1 MDDLHRGAQRPLA
14 RRPADQQPADQ
25 QVADRLAA
33 IARAHAELCAPGLS
47 PRRAL
52 TVVVERAVTLV
63 GADGAGVELVEGDD
77 LVLATAT
84 ASLGGVRGRRLAM
97 AASLSGQCART
108 SQALRSDDTHADPR
122 VDVAAALESGTGSVV
137 VAPFT
142 SERGVTGVLKVVA
155 HATGAFTHADVVAIE
170 LLARLLDTSLAHSA
184 TLTALADE
192 RDSTSTILEAMT
204 SLVVVI
210 DSEGRIIRFN
220 RASEQA
226 TGWTRHEVV
235 GRSFWDLFIVPEELD
250 GVRGAFL
257 ELKGGRPTSQ
267 HENHW
272 VTRDGR
278 RRRIDWSNTAIP
290 GNNGE
295 PAFIVGTGIDVTDA
309 RHAEAALRDS
319 EARFRSLV
327 LNASDIVA
335 VVDRDGTVQYAS
347 PAAERLLG
355 WEVATHIGASAL
367 DLIHPDELALAVE
380 SMVET
385 VAEAGVKLPLEVR
398 LAHADGSWVPV
409 EVVAN
414 NRLEDPAVAGIVMT
428 IRDIRERKRMETL
441 LTGHSRVLEMV
452 ARREPLEATLDALAT
467 LIESYVTGAKCAVVL
482 LDDDGR
488 TLRTAAAPSLTPD
501 IRRAIEG
508 EAVHAGEGMSADV
521 VTDPGWDSFR
531 SLVHAH
537 GLVPAWSVPVA
548 TTSGDPSM
556 GAVIILAEPGGRVT
570 ADERRLLELSG
581 RLAAIAVKEAATEVE
596 LAYRATRDVLTGLAN
611 RALFLDQLE
620 RALARVER
628 RPWLVALLF
637 LDLDGFKPVNDR
649 LGHEAGDELLRV
661 VAGRLRDAMRPSDTV
676 ARFGGDEF
684 AMLCEDLADE
694 DDACAL
700 AERVGVVIAEPVQ
713 IEGATVA
720 VTASIGVALAR
731 GPGTDPGTL
740 LRTADQAMYQ
750 AKERGKGTFE
760 LR

>member
-1 MDDLHRGAQRPLA
+1 MDDQHQTG
-14 RRPADQQPADQ
+14 
-25 QVADRLAA
+25 RLASL
-33 IARAHAELCAPGLS
+33 ARAHAALS
-47 PRRAL
+47 ASRLSRREAFTVVAERAL
-52 TVVVERAVTLV
+52 AIT
-63 GADGAGVELVEGDD
+63 GADGAGVEQVEGDD
-77 LVLATAT
+77 LVLTAAT
-84 ASLGGVRGRRLAM
+84 ASLAGVRGRRLAM
-97 AASLSGQCART
+97 AASLSGHCARAG
-108 SQALRSDDTHADPR
+108 QALRCDDTHADPR
-122 VDVAAALESGTGSVV
+122 VDAAAARETGAASVV
-137 VAPFT
+137 VAPLT
-142 SERGVTGVLKVVA
+142 STRVVTGVLKVIA
-155 HATGAFTHADVVAIE
+155 NAPGAFTHADVIAIE
-170 LLARLLDTSLAHSA
+170 LLARFLDTTLAHSA
-184 TLTALADE
+184 TLHALADE
-192 RDSTSTILEAMT
+192 RDSTSAILEAMA
-204 SLVVVI
+204 SLVVVL
-210 DSEGRIIRFN
+210 DAEGRILRFN
-220 RASEQA
+220 RASEKA
-226 TGWTRHEVV
+226 TGWSRHEVV
-235 GRSFWDLFIVPEELD
+235 GRTFWDLLIVPEELD
-250 GVRGAFL
+250 SAWRSFL
-257 ELKGGRPTSQ
+257 ELKNGRSTSQ

-272 VTRDGR
+272 ITRDGR
-278 RRRIDWSNTAIP
+278 RRRIDWSSTAIP
-290 GNNGE
+290 DNNGD
-295 PAFIVGTGIDVTDA
+295 PALIIGTGVDVTEA
-309 RHAEAALRDS
+309 RRTEAALRDS

-335 VVDRDGTVQYAS
+335 VIDRDATVQYAS

-355 WEVATHIGASAL
+355 WEVASHIGTSAL
-367 DLIHPDELALAVE
+367 ELIHPDELALAAE

-385 VAEAGVKLPLEVR
+385 VAEPGVKLPLEVR

-414 NRLEDPAVAGIVMT
+414 NRLDDPAVAGIVMT
-428 IRDIRERKRMETL
+428 IRDIRERKRMEAL
-441 LTGHSRVLEMV
+441 LIGHSRVLEMV
-452 ARREPLEATLDALAT
+452 ARREPLEATLDALAS
-467 LIESYVTGAKCAVVL
+467 LIESYVAGSRCAVVL

-488 TLRTAAAPSLTPD
+488 TLRTAAAPSLTAD

-508 EAVHAGEGMSADV
+508 ETVHAGEGTSADV

-531 SLVHAH
+531 SLVQAH

-556 GAVIILAEPGGRVT
+556 GAVIILSGPGGRVT

-596 LAYRATRDVLTGLAN
+596 LAYRATRDVLTGLPN
-611 RALFLDQLE
+611 RAVFLDQLE

-649 LGHEAGDELLRV
+649 LGHEAGDELLRM
-661 VAGRLRDAMRPSDTV
+661 VAGRLRDALRPSDTV

-684 AMLCEDLADE
+684 AMLCEDLTDE

-700 AERVGVVIAEPVQ
+700 AERVGALIAEPVT
-713 IEGATVA
+713 IEGMTVA

>member
-1 MDDLHRGAQRPLA
+1 MDV
-14 RRPADQQPADQ
+14 QQAPRQA
-25 QVADRLAA
+25 ADRLVAV
-33 IARAHAELCAPGLS
+33 ARAHAELSAPGLS
-47 PRRAL
+47 PRGVLDVAAKRAQEL
-52 TVVVERAVTLV
+52 T

-77 LVLATAT
+77 AVLTTAT
-84 ASLGGVRGRRLAM
+84 ASLAGLRGRRLAM
-97 AASLSGQCART
+97 ASSLSGHCARAGE
-108 SQALRSDDTHADPR
+108 ALRCDDTSADPR
-122 VDVAAALESGTGSVV
+122 VDAGAALETGTGSVV

-142 SERGVTGVLKVVA
+142 VDGGETGVLKVVA
-155 HATGAFTHADVVAIE
+155 HETGAFTHDDVIAIQ

-184 TLTALADE
+184 TLTALAAE
-192 RDSTSTILEAMT
+192 RDSTSTILEAMA
-204 SLVVVI
+204 SLVVVL
-210 DSEGRIIRFN
+210 DPEGRIVRFN

-235 GRSFWDLFIVPEELD
+235 GRPFWELFIVPEELD

-257 ELKGGRPTSQ
+257 ELKRGRATNQ

-278 RRRIDWSNTAIP
+278 RRRIDWSNATIP

-295 PAFIVGTGIDVTDA
+295 PALIIGTGVDVTEA
-309 RHAEAALRDS
+309 RQAEAALRDS

-335 VVDRDGTVQYAS
+335 VVDREATVQYAS

-355 WEVATHIGASAL
+355 WKVASHIGASAL
-367 DLIHPDELALAVE
+367 DLIHPDELTLAME
-380 SMVET
+380 SMLET
-385 VAEAGVKLPLEVR
+385 VAEPGVKRPLEVR

-414 NRLEDPAVAGIVMT
+414 NRLEDPAVTGVVMT
-428 IRDIRERKRMETL
+428 IRDIRERKRMEAL

-467 LIESYVTGAKCAVVL
+467 LIESYVAGSRCAVVL

-488 TLRTAAAPSLTPD
+488 TLRTAAAPSLAPD
-501 IRRAIEG
+501 IRLAIAG
-508 EAVHAGEGMSADV
+508 ETVHAGEGMSADV
-521 VTDPGWDSFR
+521 VTYPDWDSFR
-531 SLVHAH
+531 SLVGAH

-548 TTSGDPSM
+548 TTSGDPSL
-556 GAVIILAEPGGRVT
+556 GAVIILAEAGGRVT
-570 ADERRLLELSG
+570 ADERRLLELTG

-661 VAGRLRDAMRPSDTV
+661 VAGRLRDALRPSDTV

-684 AMLCEDLADE
+684 AMLCEDLADD

-700 AERVGVVIAEPVQ
+700 AERVGAVIAEPVT

-731 GPGTDPGTL
+731 GPGIDPGTL
-740 LRTADQAMYQ
+740 LRTADRAMYQ

-760 LR
+760 VR

>member
-1 MDDLHRGAQRPLA
+1 MEDQHQAAQHQAAQRLD
-14 RRPADQQPADQ
+14 DQHQHL
-25 QVADRLAA
+25 ADRLVS
-33 IARAHAELCAPGLS
+33 IARAHAELSAPSLS
-47 PRRAL
+47 PREALVVAPKRAL
-52 TVVVERAVTLV
+52 ALT
-63 GADGAGVELVEGDD
+63 GAHGAGVELLEGDD
-77 LVLATAT
+77 LVLTTAT
-84 ASLGGVRGRRLAM
+84 ASLAGVRGRRLAI
-97 AASLSGQCART
+97 ASSLSGHCART
-108 SQALRSDDTHADPR
+108 GQALRCDDTRADPR
-122 VDVAAALESGTGSVV
+122 ADVAAALETGTGSVV
-137 VAPFT
+137 VAPLT
-142 SERGVTGVLKVVA
+142 SNRAVTGVLKVVS
-155 HATGAFTHADVVAIE
+155 HSTGAFTHTDVVAIE
-170 LLARLLDTSLAHSA
+170 LLARLLDTSLAHAA
-184 TLTALADE
+184 TLTALVDE
-192 RDSTSTILEAMT
+192 RDSTSAILEAMA
-204 SLVVVI
+204 SLVVVL
-210 DSEGRIIRFN
+210 DAQGRIVRFN
-220 RASEQA
+220 RASEQV
-226 TGWTRHEVV
+226 TGWTRQEVV
-235 GRSFWDLFIVPEELD
+235 GRPFFDLFIVPEELD
-250 GVRGAFL
+250 GARGAFL
-257 ELKGGRPTSQ
+257 ELKRGGSTSR

-272 VTRDGR
+272 VARDGR
-278 RRRIDWSNTAIP
+278 RRRIEWSNTAIP

-295 PAFIVGTGIDVTDA
+295 PALIIGTGIDVTEA
-309 RHAEAALRDS
+309 RTAEAALRDS

-335 VVDRDGTVQYAS
+335 VIDRDATVQYAS

-355 WEVATHIGASAL
+355 WEIASHIGSSAL
-367 DLIHPDELALAVE
+367 ELIHPDELALAVE

-385 VAEAGVKLPLEVR
+385 VAEPGVKLPLEVR
-398 LAHADGSWVPV
+398 LAHADGSWLPV

-428 IRDIRERKRMETL
+428 IRDIRERKRMEAL

-467 LIESYVTGAKCAVVL
+467 LIESYVAGSRCAVVL

-501 IRRAIEG
+501 IRLAIEG
-508 EAVHAGEGMSADV
+508 EKVHDGEGMNADV

-531 SLVHAH
+531 SLVRTH
-537 GLVPAWSVPVA
+537 GLVPAWSVPVSAA
-548 TTSGDPSM
+548 TADPSL

-581 RLAAIAVKEAATEVE
+581 RLAAIAVKEAAAEVE
-596 LAYRATRDVLTGLAN
+596 RAARVGRDVLTGLPN
-611 RALFLDQLE
+611 RAVFLDQLE

-661 VAGRLRDAMRPSDTV
+661 VAGRLRDALRPSDTV

-684 AMLCEDLADE
+684 AMLCEDLTDE

-700 AERVGVVIAEPVQ
+700 AERVGAVIAAPVT
-713 IEGATVA
+713 IEGATVR
-720 VTASIGVALAR
+720 VTASIGVALAH

-750 AKERGKGTFE
+750 AKERGKGTFQ

>member
-1 MDDLHRGAQRPLA
+1 MDDQHQTDRTEAG
-14 RRPADQQPADQ
+14 
-25 QVADRLAA
+25 RLAE
-33 IARAHAELCAPGLS
+33 IARAHAELGAPSLS
-47 PRRAL
+47 PRGRLAVAAERAL
-52 TVVVERAVTLV
+52 ALT
-63 GADGAGVELVEGDD
+63 GANGAGVELVESDD
-77 LVLATAT
+77 LVLTTAT
-84 ASLGGVRGRRLAM
+84 ASLAGLRGRRLAM
-97 AASLSGQCART
+97 ASSLSGQCART
-108 SQALRSDDTHADPR
+108 GQALRCDDTQADPR
-122 VDVAAALESGTGSVV
+122 ADVAAALETGTGSVV
-137 VAPFT
+137 VAPLT
-142 SERGVTGVLKVVA
+142 SDRAVTGVLKVVS

-170 LLARLLDTSLAHSA
+170 LLARLLDTSLTHAA

-192 RDSTSTILEAMT
+192 RDSTSAILEAMA
-204 SLVVVI
+204 SLVVVL
-210 DSEGRIIRFN
+210 DPEGRVVRFN
-220 RASEQA
+220 RASEQT

-235 GRSFWDLFIVPEELD
+235 GRPFWDLVIAPEELD
-250 GVRGAFL
+250 GVRGAFH
-257 ELKGGRPTSQ
+257 ELKRGGATSQ

-272 VTRDGR
+272 ITRDGR
-278 RRRIDWSNTAIP
+278 RRRIDWLNTAIP

-295 PAFIVGTGIDVTDA
+295 PAFIIGTGVDVTEA
-309 RHAEAALRDS
+309 RKAEVALRDS

-335 VVDRDGTVQYAS
+335 VVDRDANVQYAS

-355 WEVATHIGASAL
+355 WEVASHLGSSAL
-367 DLIHPDELALAVE
+367 ELIHPDELTLAVD

-385 VAEAGVKLPLEVR
+385 TAEPGVKLPLEVR

-414 NRLEDPAVAGIVMT
+414 NRLEDPAVAGIVMN
-428 IRDIRERKRMETL
+428 IRDIRERKRMEAL

-467 LIESYVTGAKCAVVL
+467 LIESYVAGSRCAVVL

-501 IRRAIEG
+501 IRLAIEG
-508 EAVHAGEGMSADV
+508 GTYAGEGMSADV

-531 SLVHAH
+531 SLVHTH

-548 TTSGDPSM
+548 ITSGDPSL
-556 GAVIILAEPGGRVT
+556 GAVIVLAEPGGRVT
-570 ADERRLLELSG
+570 ADERRLLELTG

-596 LAYRATRDVLTGLAN
+596 LAYRATHDVLTGLAN

-661 VAGRLRDAMRPSDTV
+661 VAGRLRDALRPADTV

-700 AERVGVVIAEPVQ
+700 AERVGTVIAEPVT
-713 IEGATVA
+713 IEGATVT

-740 LRTADQAMYQ
+740 LRIADQAMYQ